1 MGQSCP
7 YYVAEIKM
15 ETKNDINSAT
25 YSKLPISFIFTM
37 FLKIV
42 TLPITLSIFAV
53 ASIESN

>member
-7 YYVAEIKM
+7 YHVAEIKM
-15 ETKNDINSAT
+15 EAKNDINSAT
-25 YSKLPISFIFTM
+25 YSKLSISFIFP
-37 FLKIV
+37 KIV